1 MEVKMTSMARL
12 LLLILGLKAPK
23 MAEFQTSEVA
33 VKRTPVIVEP

>member
-12 LLLILGLKAPK
+12 LIPGLQALKL
-23 MAEFQTSEVA
+23 AEVQTSEMD